1 MTGDK
6 EIKGYTKEMI
16 KEILG
21 TSWPTMPEDHE
32 TGNQMRRR
40 KGNEMR
46 AGKRPYPTYPSAE
59 SRAKLPNFDENG
71 KYIYPEGSGF
81 RYTEYLRDNPDSTE
95 ASSYGNKVS

>member
-1 MTGDK
+1 MHPN
-6 EIKGYTKEMI
+6 GYTKEMI

-21 TSWPTMPEDHE
+21 TSWPTKGDRE
-32 TGNQMRRR
+32 TGNQLRRR
-40 KGNEMR
+40 LGNEMR

-59 SRAKLPNFDENG
+59 SRAAQPDKFDKDG

-81 RYTEYLRDNPDSTE
+81 RYTDYLRDNPDSTE

>member
-1 MTGDK
+1 MHRN
-6 EIKGYTKEMI
+6 GYTKEDI
-16 KEILG
+16 KRILG
-21 TSWPTMPEDHE
+21 SSWPTVDPNHE

-40 KGNEMR
+40 KGQEMR

-81 RYTEYLRDNPDSTE
+81 RYTEWLRDHPDSTE
-95 ASSYGNKVS
+95 ASVYGGKVS

>member
-1 MTGDK
+1 MMHHP
-6 EIKGYTKEMI
+6 KGYTKEMI

-21 TSWPTMPEDHE
+21 TSWPTKGDRE

-81 RYTEYLRDNPDSTE
+81 NYMQYLKDNPDSTE

>member
-1 MTGDK
+1 MSHP
-6 EIKGYTKEMI
+6 KGYTKEMI

-21 TSWPTMPEDHE
+21 TSWPTMGDRE
-32 TGNQMRRR
+32 T
-40 KGNEMR
+40 GNEMR
-46 AGKRPYPTYPSAE
+46 KRKGREMREGKRPYPTYPSAE

-81 RYTEYLRDNPDSTE
+81 SYIQYLKDNPNSTE

>member
-1 MTGDK
+1 MHPN
-6 EIKGYTKEMI
+6 GYTKEMI

-21 TSWPTMPEDHE
+21 TSWPTKGDRE

-81 RYTEYLRDNPDSTE
+81 NYVQWLKDNPNSTE
-95 ASSYGNKVS
+95 ASTYGNKVS